1 MGDVSVM
8 QGTLPLILEAPHG
21 GRIWH
26 GWPAR
31 VSGVMTS
38 DQNTD
43 LFTEEWWEDPVG
55 HQVGCWCFLRGFW
68 QRSYTMIVDVR
79 KTPIVQ

>member
-43 LFTEEWWEDPVG
+43 LFTEE
-55 HQVGCWCFLRGFW
+55 
-68 QRSYTMIVDVR
+68 
-79 KTPIVQ
+79 

>member
-1 MGDVSVM
+1 MGDISVM

-26 GWPAR
+26 GWPTR

-43 LFTEEWWEDPVG
+43 LFTEE
-55 HQVGCWCFLRGFW
+55 
-68 QRSYTMIVDVR
+68 
-79 KTPIVQ
+79 

>member
-55 HQVGCWCFLRGFW
+55 HQVGCWCCCVVLTKEW
-68 QRSYTMIVDVR
+68 MIVDVS
-79 KTPIVQ
+79 ILQLFQ

>member
-38 DQNTD
+38 DQNNGFVHRGVMGRSSRSSGR
-43 LFTEEWWEDPVG
+43 LLML
-55 HQVGCWCFLRGFW
+55 LRGFEKRKW
-68 QRSYTMIVDVR
+68 MIVDVS
-79 KTPIVQ
+79 ILQLFQ